1 LPALLAVEVQLAGS
15 AGVLRAQAD
24 ECRAEAARLRARS
37 AEEAGPRGTRV
48 VLEDVEQLS
57 KAAEASLDDVKV
69 ALEEWWNVPA
79 LQTATWVAGLKGKVE
94 TT

>member
-1 LPALLAVEVQLAGS
+1 M
-15 AGVLRAQAD
+15 
-24 ECRAEAARLRARS
+24 
-37 AEEAGPRGTRV
+37 
-48 VLEDVEQLS
+48 LEDVEQLS